1 MKLIISLLSLSLFS
15 ASGLASDTL
24 DFSPLKREI
33 HIMENILKAS
43 VATDKELT
51 IRELKSSYLLGQG
64 IHFSIHAR
72 AFNQRAFSFAG
83 SDTNMAQWFDFDA
96 SDFDHHAFADQA
108 EAISKQSL
116 EIAMESI
123 HQVSEQIRDLAENE
137 REIEHDIRSLEREK
151 RDVEFERRLSEKA
164 DIKQLEKRK
173 ADLAQQVAQLEKQK
187 AALKEE
193 KQTLKAKATKN
204 KQQKQQEQAQKKQ
217 ASIKQLEHT
226 LSTMLCD
233 YGAGLKHLPENE
245 FVNFT
250 LVNAGQDNEDLI
262 YVFNKQDIQKCVM
275 TKIDKNRLLAEAKKY
290 AF

>member
-1 MKLIISLLSLSLFS
+1 MHRIFRMTLVIKKWLPLVAASFLFGCAQPTDLAQQHLDDELSR
-15 ASGLASDTL
+15 TL
-24 DFSPLKREI
+24 NKVDQVESNKPRDY
-33 HIMENILKAS
+33 
-43 VATDKELT
+43 T
-51 IRELKSSYLLGQG
+51 
-64 IHFSIHAR
+64 
-72 AFNQRAFSFAG
+72 
-83 SDTNMAQWFDFDA
+83 
-96 SDFDHHAFADQA
+96 AFAEQA

-173 ADLAQQVAQLEKQK
+173 VDLAQQVAQLEKQK

-204 KQQKQQEQAQKKQ
+204 KRQKQQEQAQKKQ